1 MSMHNPESGQN
12 SPNLDPRAH
21 TSDPSVR
28 EGYEVTD
35 ANTGG
40 IIVFLVGLAISVGVF
55 FVFCYGM
62 GKVIN
67 NALDKADGPP
77 NKWNAANQI
86 APHKAIESSPVL
98 EQEQLAK
105 LARQFP
111 TPQVQIDNGDQDL
124 ANLHERE
131 DLLLDHYSWVDQSKG
146 TVRIP
151 IERAME
157 LIAQRGL
164 PVAQN
169 PYASSLPGA
178 APLQQQ
184 ALMTGDTVPT
194 VQMPLTDG
202 FAPTGYEQ
210 ELHGRPREAGEQAS
224 SGANNH

>member
-1 MSMHNPESGQN
+1 MSMPD
-12 SPNLDPRAH
+12 PRDKKNLDPKAH
-21 TSDPSVR
+21 AGDPSVK

-40 IIVFLVGLAISVGVF
+40 IIVFLVGLFVSVGVF
-55 FVFCYGM
+55 FVFCYVM
-62 GKVIN
+62 GIAIN
-67 NALDKADGPP
+67 RGLDKQDGPP

-86 APHKAIESSPVL
+86 APHMEIESNPAL
-98 EQEQLAK
+98 QQEQLARLTK
-105 LARQFP
+105 QFP
-111 TPQVQIDNGDQDL
+111 SPRLQMDNGDQDL

-131 DLLLDHYSWVDQSKG
+131 DLLLDHYSWVDRSKG

-164 PVAQN
+164 PVAPAQ
-169 PYASSLPGA
+169 
-178 APLQQQ
+178 QQQ
-184 ALMTGDTVPT
+184 ALMMGDSTPT

-210 ELHGRPREAGEQAS
+210 EVHGRTQQAGEQTSAVL
-224 SGANNH
+224 GGR